1 MKKQGFTPDY
11 TNILQVLNNRKP
23 QRLPLYEHHIDLPF
37 ITKATGT
44 EIVLQGNTAKDFEE
58 YYRQII
64 KFWGDMTYDAFD
76 YEAAIC
82 DIFPGHGA
90 ITGGMLGPIQNRDDF
105 NKYPFDE
112 LPSIFWKTYKP
123 HLDAI
128 RAVLPAGMKAYGGC
142 GYGIF
147 ESSQDLVGF
156 EPLCIMQYMD
166 PELFTDLFNK
176 IGDLYVIL
184 WSGMIADYPDIF
196 VFFRMGDDLG
206 YKTSTMLSPDTIRA
220 HILPQ
225 YKRVIDLVHA
235 ADKKFL
241 LHSCGC
247 IFDVMEDIIATGI
260 DAKHSNE
267 DQIAP
272 FDKWINLYNNRIG
285 LFGGI
290 DVNTLCTKKYEE
302 VYAEVLEKGTAFRNT
317 ARGYGIG
324 SGNSIPGYV
333 PVEGFQAMLDAVFE
347 IRARE
352 LT

>member
-1 MKKQGFTPDY
+1 MEQKKFIPDY
-11 TNILQVLNNRKP
+11 NNILQVLCNKKP
-23 QRLPLYEHHIDLPF
+23 KRLPLYEHHIDAPF
-37 ITKATGT
+37 ISKAIK
-44 EIVLQGNTAKDFEE
+44 EELVLQGNKASDYED
-58 YYRQII
+58 YYKKII
-64 KFWGDMTYDAFD
+64 RFWCDMTYDAFD

-90 ITGGMLGPIQNRDDF
+90 IMGGISGPIQTRDDF

-112 LPSIFWKTYKP
+112 LPEIFWNAYKP

-128 RAVLPAGMKAYGGC
+128 RNVLPSGMKAFGGC

-156 EPLCIMQYMD
+156 ESLCVMQYMD

-176 IGDLYVIL
+176 IGDLYVTL
-184 WSGMIADYPDIF
+184 WSKMIAEYDDIF
-196 VFFRMGDDLG
+196 VFYRMGDDLG
-206 YKTSTMLSPDTIRA
+206 YKTSTMLSPDTIKTF
-220 HILPQ
+220 IIPQ

-235 ADKKFL
+235 ANKKFL

-247 IFDVMEDIIATGI
+247 IFEIMDDIIAIGI

-267 DQIAP
+267 DQIAA
-272 FDKWINLYNNRIG
+272 FDKWIDLYNEKIG

-290 DVNTLCTKKYEE
+290 DVNTLCLKKYDE
-302 VYAEVLEKGTAFRNT
+302 VYLEVLEKGISFRSK

-324 SGNSIPGYV
+324 SGNSIPGYI
-333 PVEGFQAMLDAVFE
+333 PVEGFIAMIEAVKE
-347 IRARE
+347 IRRRE
-352 LT
+352 LY